1 MERKEMLKELASI
14 FEEVFEMEDMQIT
27 EETNSDNIEDWNS
40 LNHLTL
46 IGEIEQA
53 FNIKFSMQEM
63 LEIKSVK
70 KILNIIEKEKK

>member
-1 MERKEMLKELASI
+1 MEREEMLKELVSI
-14 FEEVFEMEDMQIT
+14 FEEVFEMEDMEIT
-27 EETNSDNIEDWNS
+27 EETNSDDIEDWNS

-46 IGEIEQA
+46 IGEIEQT

-70 KILNIIEKEKK
+70 KILDIIEKEKK

>member
-1 MERKEMLKELASI
+1 MERKEMLKELVSI
-14 FEEVFEMEDMQIT
+14 FEEVFEVEDMEIT
-27 EETNSDNIEDWNS
+27 EETNSDDIEDWNS

>member
-1 MERKEMLKELASI
+1 MERKEMLKELVSI
-14 FEEVFEMEDMQIT
+14 FEEVFEVEDMEIT
-27 EETNSDNIEDWNS
+27 EETNSDAIADWNS
-40 LNHLTL
+40 VNHLTL

>member
-27 EETNSDNIEDWNS
+27 EETNSDDIEDWNS

>member
-1 MERKEMLKELASI
+1 MLKELVSI
-14 FEEVFEMEDMQIT
+14 FEEVFEVEDMEIT
-27 EETNSDNIEDWNS
+27 EETNSDDIEDWNS

>member
-1 MERKEMLKELASI
+1 MLKELASI

-27 EETNSDNIEDWNS
+27 EETNSDDIEDWNS

>member
-14 FEEVFEMEDMQIT
+14 FEEVFDMEDMQIT